1 MKALILFALIVVS
14 LALQA
19 QPTRIYV
26 VLNKDAE
33 PVKAYSNDEDY
44 YTFVENRPYFA
55 QEVKLYSQDSVV
67 WKPSDKLLID
77 DVYYPEELPEKFLA
91 KKTVYVVMQKLNNL
105 ADAVFTNLEDCK
117 KYADNWQERYVEVP
131 YFYRNKASYD
141 EVIRLRKKH
150 FE

>member
-1 MKALILFALIVVS
+1 MKTLILSAFIVLS

-19 QPTRIYV
+19 QTSRIYV
-26 VLNKDAE
+26 VFKKDAD

-44 YTFVENRPYFA
+44 YTFVENKPYFA
-55 QEVKLYSQDSVV
+55 QEVKLHSQDSTA

-91 KKTVYVVMQKLNNL
+91 KKTVYVVMQKQNNL

-117 KYADNWQERYVEVP
+117 KYADNWQEKYVEVP